1 MEQGTL
7 TTPNI
12 ASLDRIT
19 GKGIFFKTGDAFGVD
34 LGDILMHKLD
44 YGPKRET
51 VAFHIL
57 GSVVLA
63 TEETTSVEPI
73 FTIDGQQFT
82 SQNMPLMLL
91 GTRNAD
97 VSQASGT
104 ASTTAIT
111 AKLGKT
117 FDIGA
122 RNISNV
128 VVTVS
133 AAAKAA
139 DVDFFLDAAGG
150 WIRFPEVAA
159 GIADGA
165 SVTVTYDKPAIVR
178 DSFTAFNNL
187 NLQGTLKLQEFDN
200 RSAIPKNEWAFNG
213 TLTADKGGDADP
225 LKHRQWSL
233 RFAVNGQPT
242 CLRRQS

>member
-19 GKGIFFKTGDAFGVD
+19 GKAVFTKTGDAFGVD
-34 LGDILMHKLD
+34 LGDILMHRLD
-44 YGPKRET
+44 YGPKREET
-51 VAFHIL
+51 SFHIR
-57 GSVVLA
+57 GNTVLA
-63 TEETTSVEPI
+63 VEETTSVSPV
-73 FTIDGQQFT
+73 FSIDGQQFT

-97 VSQASGT
+97 VTQSSGT
-104 ASTTAIT
+104 AATASIT

-117 FDIGA
+117 FDLGA
-122 RNISNV
+122 RNITNV
-128 VVTVS
+128 VVTVA

-139 DVDFFLDAAGG
+139 DVDYFLDAAAGL
-150 WIRFPEVAA
+150 IRFPEVAA
-159 GIADGA
+159 GIADA
-165 SVTVTYDKPAIVR
+165 AAVTVTFDKPAITR
-178 DSFTAFNNL
+178 DSYTAFNNL
-187 NLQGTLKLQEFDN
+187 NLQGKLQLFEFDN
-200 RSAIPKNEWAFNG
+200 RSLIPKNEWLFDG
-213 TLTADKGGDADP
+213 TMTAEKGGDADP

-242 CLRRQS
+242 CLRRQA